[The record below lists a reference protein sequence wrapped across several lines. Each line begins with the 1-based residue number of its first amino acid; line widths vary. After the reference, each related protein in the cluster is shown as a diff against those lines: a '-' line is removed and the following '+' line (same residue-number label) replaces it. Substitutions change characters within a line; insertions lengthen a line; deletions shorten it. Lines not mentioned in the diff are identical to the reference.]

1 VVRLTYHE
9 VLTTN
14 SRGSSRR
21 APPARRKESALGGTT
36 LGVCTIWSRAVHL
49 PGVWQRRRRI
59 GNRSRHMPDK
69 GWSTPFLESLG
80 RASRASWVQL
90 AQRPLGLYR
99 RALGGRAQRSVLSR
113 ASTVHRPSWLAPPAS
128 APNLLAGD
136 KRLLSGLPVPRPA
149 RPTVKSHSR
158 RARGSTTSA
167 LPQQAPLFF
176 AHSTHTQHPWKVIP
190 RALRANY
197 DHQPGPAAVPYWRQR
212 TARRRCIR

>member
-1 VVRLTYHE
+1 MVRLTYHE

-99 RALGGRAQRSVLSR
+99 GHLAVARSDQFFRELRPFIGRHGW
-113 ASTVHRPSWLAPPAS
+113 HRP
-128 APNLLAGD
+128 
-136 KRLLSGLPVPRPA
+136 
-149 RPTVKSHSR
+149 
-158 RARGSTTSA
+158 
-167 LPQQAPLFF
+167 
-176 AHSTHTQHPWKVIP
+176 
-190 RALRANY
+190 
-197 DHQPGPAAVPYWRQR
+197 
-212 TARRRCIR
+212 RRRQTF